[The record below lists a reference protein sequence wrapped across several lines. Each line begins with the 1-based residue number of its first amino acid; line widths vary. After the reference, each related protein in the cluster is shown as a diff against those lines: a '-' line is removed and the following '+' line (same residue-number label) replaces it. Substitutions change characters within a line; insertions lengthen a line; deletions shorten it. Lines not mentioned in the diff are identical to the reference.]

1 MTVYSLLSHR
11 TPILQSC
18 EISMQ
23 LILVKV
29 FFFCKIKTNGAHV
42 GAFIQTTRTE
52 KTVSKSFP
60 FSCSEP
66 PPVLCKRNES
76 EISEFRRP

>member
-1 MTVYSLLSHR
+1 M
-11 TPILQSC
+11 
-18 EISMQ
+18 
-23 LILVKV
+23 
-29 FFFCKIKTNGAHV
+29 
-42 GAFIQTTRTE
+42 GAFIQTARTE

-66 PPVLCKRNES
+66 PIVLCKSNES